1 MRQPR
6 YWGRSPRAATEPAQR
21 GGGPAHFFSLT
32 SATVGQLLFIFTLGF
47 YGFLSFGFRSLENH
61 HPIPITL
68 GAVHALSSVSDALD
82 FSCHSLHSLWK
93 PRFVLMAKRREQ
105 YRVEFKC

>member
-6 YWGRSPRAATEPAQR
+6 YWGRSPRAASEPAQR

-47 YGFLSFGFRSLENH
+47 YGFLIPNAWTIVQVMLLVLES
-61 HPIPITL
+61 IWKL
-68 GAVHALSSVSDALD
+68 G
-82 FSCHSLHSLWK
+82 W
-93 PRFVLMAKRREQ
+93 
-105 YRVEFKC
+105 VEIVEVGKGGGS